1 MADIYVHPTITS
13 NPLGVTRLQQATGL
27 HAVAQGHRVRLVAPP
42 AARGGIEQRGNRLF
56 VVHGGAGARGEDPPG
71 RPQ

>member
-27 HAVAQGHRVRLVAPP
+27 RAIVQGHRVRLVGTPRQP
-42 AARGGIEQRGNRLF
+42 GPHGIEQRGRFLF
-56 VVHGGAGARGEDPPG
+56 AVG
-71 RPQ
+71 PQ